1 MFLSSETENE
11 IIYETQKT
19 EKKAKST
26 TNYFDVRE
34 EEAVKA
40 YIIAETKYEKEVIY
54 NEYLRVPLD
63 KMIESIIRRYK
74 LYRKDMN
81 YNDIHTD
88 THSFLMTKV
97 DKFKPAKN
105 KKAYSYF
112 GTICKNYLMGQIL
125 KDQKETNRK
134 ISYEDISATLE
145 NRPDMIYYLEFEK
158 IDAEKIID
166 VFLIDLKNYIE
177 NNDLPDNETKLGYAL
192 VELFDDY
199 GNIFI
204 GNDNNKFNKNI
215 VLLTLREMTNL
226 NTKEIRTCLK
236 KYKTLYLDT
245 LRKIHNQ

>member
-1 MFLSSETENE
+1 MILSSGTITEVT
-11 IIYETQKT
+11 YETNKT
-19 EKKAKST
+19 DKKIKKN
-26 TNYFDVRE
+26 NYFDVRE

-40 YIIAETKYEKEVIY
+40 YLIAETKIEKDLIY
-54 NEYLRVPLD
+54 NEFLKYPLD

-74 LYRKDMN
+74 LYRKDMD
-81 YNDIHTD
+81 YKDVHTD
-88 THSFLMTKV
+88 AHSFLMTKV

-134 ISYEDISATLE
+134 VSYEDISSALE
-145 NRPDMIYYLEFEK
+145 NRPDMVYYLEFEK

-166 VFLIDLKNYIE
+166 KFLIDLKDYVMNSQLQE
-177 NNDLPDNETKLGYAL
+177 NESKLGYAL
-192 VELFDDY
+192 IELFDDY

-226 NTKEIRTCLK
+226 NTKEIRTYLK
-236 KYKTLYLDT
+236 KYKSLYLET
-245 LRKIHNQ
+245 LKKIHNQ